1 MKNTAIAILLL
12 TALAIPAAA
21 RNKPKH
27 SLRDKLSWMWR
38 QPSDPAYT
46 WMAIQTMQNS
56 LRPLP
61 YLTPHVPVQPVYQQ
75 NQPVHCTTQFI
86 GDTAYTSC
94 Y

>member
-86 GDTAYTSC
+86 GDIAYTSC

>member
-1 MKNTAIAILLL
+1 
-12 TALAIPAAA
+12 
-21 RNKPKH
+21 
-27 SLRDKLSWMWR
+27 
-38 QPSDPAYT
+38 
-46 WMAIQTMQNS
+46 MAIQTMQNS